1 MHSVTSAKLDYCGF
15 LFVDIPDFLIT
26 KLQHV
31 QNGAARIVLN
41 LKKYD
46 SVSDET
52 ALATRK
58 TAHYLQTEPHCVQ
71 GIKG

>member
-1 MHSVTSAKLDYCGF
+1 MMSAC

-26 KLQHV
+26 KLQCV
-31 QNGAARIVLN
+31 QNAVARIVLN

-46 SVSDET
+46 LSDEP
-52 ALATRK
+52 ALATCTRV
-58 TAHYLQTEPHCVQ
+58 HYLQTEPHCVQ